1 MAQTVTLQ
9 LPEAIYERVKR
20 TAEATKRPLEDVLL
34 KTLESALPPSVEDLP
49 IEYQGEFTAME
60 SLNDEELWN
69 IAESK
74 IPTAQ
79 QSLYSR
85 LLSKNQAGTLK
96 DIEKRQLSDLGAEA
110 RKLTLCKAHA
120 YALLKWRGHRIPT
133 LAELGKSR

>member
-9 LPEAIYERVKR
+9 LPEAIYERIKR

-34 KTLESALPPSVEDLP
+34 KTLESALPPSMEDLP

-60 SLNDEELWN
+60 SLSDEELWK

-74 IPTAQ
+74 IPPAQ

-85 LLSKNQAGTLK
+85 LLRKNQAGMLK

-110 RKLTLCKAHA
+110 RKLTLRKAHA